1 MTARKNQVKG
11 MVISMRKIT
20 RVIGSVLILLSLLS
34 VTACGKEDKNAVAV
48 GELKVSLQKVEANEK
63 IGLMRRT
70 FTVTG
75 DAKQAQELFA
85 PTLAESS
92 QEGEKTVITEIA
104 FYNAPEEL
112 WKLSCNLAGEG
123 AEYTLPEIQV
133 DAIVDKEF
141 EVSTAKGETAKV
153 ILTPYAAWIQSN
165 GAWMQKEDAYQFA
178 AVFADGEEEEIA
190 VLPVS
195 RSKKAR
201 EKELRE
207 LPFFG
212 EGYRIGQELLDE
224 NGEAAGGKFIFWEE
238 EALDAVDSV
247 CIYE

>member
-1 MTARKNQVKG
+1 
-11 MVISMRKIT
+11 
-20 RVIGSVLILLSLLS
+20 
-34 VTACGKEDKNAVAV
+34 
-48 GELKVSLQKVEANEK
+48 
-63 IGLMRRT
+63 MRRT

-133 DAIVDKEF
+133 DAIADKEF
-141 EVSTAKGETAKV
+141 EVNTAKGETAKV

-201 EKELRE
+201 EKELQE
-207 LPFFG
+207 LPFLERDTGSDRNFWMKM
-212 EGYRIGQELLDE
+212 EKRQAE
-224 NGEAAGGKFIFWEE
+224 NLFSGKRKLWMQWTACVFMNRQ
-238 EALDAVDSV
+238 V
-247 CIYE
+247 